1 MKNIPATLLCV
12 SVLPLLTPSVRAAAA
27 ADNWA
32 QDCASCHGGD
42 GTGQTKM
49 GRRLGVR
56 DLTDADYQKSFTDD
70 QLFKNLKAGEN
81 WPDGRVKMKPYGDQL
96 SDPEIKDLVGFVR
109 GLAKGGSSPKA

>member
-56 DLTDADYQKSFTDD
+56 DLTDADYQKSYTDD
-70 QLFKNLKAGEN
+70 QLYKNLKAGEN